1 MKTNYRVL
9 KNGICFTMWVLV
21 MAALSGCAEE
31 LSQLVGS
38 RTQVEIV
45 PQFVSMDGGSTRAA
59 DNLDVSS
66 TGFSCL
72 YAAEA
77 GAAAS
82 PNSKAKIMIDDG
94 SSSYMPYTYRATGS
108 SALTVEGDAPTFPPA
123 VDEVHVYGWYPYTA
137 STSFTI
143 QTNQST
149 TRDYCLSDLML
160 ADMASCT
167 RNASSVTA
175 AALAFR
181 HVMSKVKIVLTPG
194 SGVTVTEV
202 KLKNV
207 APTVAIDESDV
218 SALSV
223 GAASGSAGDVTLLS
237 GGSLT
242 SASAPAD
249 RTLCGVFPA
258 QTISSSF
265 ITVTASIGGTPST
278 ITYSFGAGSKTFV
291 SGKEYTVNLS
301 VSATQ
306 TGSPTVS
313 LPDWTG
319 AEGTVN
325 IGGGGGGDAPT
336 LSPTSLTLT
345 YGDAASNIIAS
356 GVGTAWTALSANTSV
371 ATVSGTGP
379 ISVTPAGVGSTT
391 IHVWP
396 TAGVTGGFSTASC
409 AVTVNALALQTS
421 SSSNNGYVTF
431 GSIVTQQW
439 TGSAVE
445 PAAPTITVKVNSGNE
460 TLTAADYDISYS
472 NNVNEGSSAVMTIT
486 GKGKFTGSVSTNFT
500 IIKDPGIS
508 LASATVGMV
517 IGANGKAYST
527 IAQANI
533 YSSAAAI
540 IAYKGNGE
548 ANSSYN
554 TGLAISLADG
564 NGGSTCKWYTE
575 NSGTCVAQSSDFAF
589 INTDLKGIEY
599 TNKLANATCGSGHD
613 HAAAKICKNYTS
625 TMATPTGCSQ
635 WFLPTIGQWK
645 RIAEAMCGGS
655 NLTTASKATYRV
667 ANFNKKIRVAY
678 GVSEST
684 ACAGDLQGSRY
695 WSSVG
700 ASASAAWSVD
710 FMFGGATNYDK
721 SDDRYVR
728 PVLAF

>member
-1 MKTNYRVL
+1 MINNLNDKEMKTNYRVF
-9 KNGICFTMWVLV
+9 KSGICFTMWVLV

-45 PQFVSMDGGSTRAA
+45 PQFVPMDGGSTRAA

-94 SSSYMPYTYRATGS
+94 SSNYTAYTYRATGS
-108 SALTVEGDAPTFPPA
+108 STLTVEGDAPIFPSA

-143 QTNQST
+143 QTDQST

-160 ADMASCT
+160 ANMASCT
-167 RNASSVTA
+167 RDASSVTA

-207 APTVAIDESDV
+207 APTVAIDASAV

-242 SASAPAD
+242 SASVAAD

-313 LPDWTG
+313 LADW
-319 AEGTVN
+319 
-325 IGGGGGGDAPT
+325 
-336 LSPTSLTLT
+336 
-345 YGDAASNIIAS
+345 
-356 GVGTAWTALSANTSV
+356 
-371 ATVSGTGP
+371 
-379 ISVTPAGVGSTT
+379 
-391 IHVWP
+391 
-396 TAGVTGGFSTASC
+396 
-409 AVTVNALALQTS
+409 
-421 SSSNNGYVTF
+421 
-431 GSIVTQQW
+431 
-439 TGSAVE
+439 
-445 PAAPTITVKVNSGNE
+445 
-460 TLTAADYDISYS
+460 
-472 NNVNEGSSAVMTIT
+472 
-486 GKGKFTGSVSTNFT
+486 
-500 IIKDPGIS
+500 
-508 LASATVGMV
+508 
-517 IGANGKAYST
+517 
-527 IAQANI
+527 
-533 YSSAAAI
+533 
-540 IAYKGNGE
+540 
-548 ANSSYN
+548 
-554 TGLAISLADG
+554 
-564 NGGSTCKWYTE
+564 
-575 NSGTCVAQSSDFAF
+575 SSDGEV
-589 INTDLKGIEY
+589 D
-599 TNKLANATCGSGHD
+599 
-613 HAAAKICKNYTS
+613 
-625 TMATPTGCSQ
+625 M
-635 WFLPTIGQWK
+635 IGN
-645 RIAEAMCGGS
+645 RLG
-655 NLTTASKATYRV
+655 L
-667 ANFNKKIRVAY
+667 
-678 GVSEST
+678 
-684 ACAGDLQGSRY
+684 
-695 WSSVG
+695 
-700 ASASAAWSVD
+700 
-710 FMFGGATNYDK
+710 
-721 SDDRYVR
+721 
-728 PVLAF
+728 